1 MLLPS
6 AGDRMPC
13 MTTYRTRLITGF
25 GQIGPDRLEAPN
37 AAVALASAWLEAL
50 ALLDDGVGPAAR
62 ASRWTLV
69 LEDERGRPV
78 CRLPVAQIG
87 QGAIPG

>member
-1 MLLPS
+1 MVACGMS
-6 AGDRMPC
+6 
-13 MTTYRTRLITGF
+13 TYRTRLITGF

-37 AAVALASAWLEAL
+37 AAAALAKAWLEAL
-50 ALLDDGVGPAAR
+50 ALMDDGVGAATH
-62 ASRWTLV
+62 AARWTLV

-87 QGAIPG
+87 QG